1 MATDTALL
9 VIDMQVGNVGAAYQR
24 EAIVARLAGMVAAAR
39 AAGTPIVFIQH
50 EDDWLRPGVPEWQ
63 FLPALTPAAGELVI
77 RYQNYVFTLALR
89 FTKNREDAEEVSQD
103 IFIKAYRAL
112 ADFKGTSKFSTWLY
126 TIVNNT
132 CITFLRKKRLQTHSL
147 DNEGVF
153 EVADSQ
159 DSGLRANLVEQ
170 KSKVAMV
177 NNAISLLNPDD
188 AEIITLFYK
197 SEQSLEE
204 IAQILGLET
213 NTAKVRLHRAR
224 TRLKEKMQQHFSEEV
239 KDIYN

>member
-1 MATDTALL
+1 MSTGQNDSEIISQVLGGDTQAYAVL
-9 VIDMQVGNVGAAYQR
+9 VN
-24 EAIVARLAGMVAAAR
+24 
-39 AAGTPIVFIQH
+39 
-50 EDDWLRPGVPEWQ
+50 
-63 FLPALTPAAGELVI
+63 

-89 FTKNREDAEEVSQD
+89 FTKNREDAEEVAQD

-112 ADFKGTSKFSTWLY
+112 KDFKGNSKFSTWLY

-132 CITFLRKKRLQTHSL
+132 CITFLRKKKLETYSL
-147 DNEGVF
+147 DKEGVF

-170 KSKVAMV
+170 KSRTAMV
-177 NNAISLLNPDD
+177 TNAIDMLNPDD

-204 IAQILGLET
+204 ISQILGIET
-213 NTAKVRLHRAR
+213 NAAKVRLHRAR
-224 TRLKEKMQQHFSEEV
+224 TRLKEKIQQHFSEEV
-239 KDIYN
+239 KDMYN